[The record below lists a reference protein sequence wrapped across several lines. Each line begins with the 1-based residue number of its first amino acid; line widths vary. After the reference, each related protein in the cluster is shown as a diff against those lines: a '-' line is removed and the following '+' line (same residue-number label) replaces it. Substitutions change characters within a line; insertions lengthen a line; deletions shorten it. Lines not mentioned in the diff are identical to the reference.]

1 MIDRIRIAAAVAA
14 IAPMAATAADT
25 FYLTAAGGYSWAQ
38 TSKLEASH
46 GDGFDFQT
54 GSGQSENHGAWR
66 VGAGWFV
73 LPRVALEAAYADY
86 GRQSFTVEGLF
97 RVARAFLVPFLL
109 SWTVAYVAGEWRIE
123 WLYYAGL
130 GGVGISIIGLMVWLL
145 HQ

>member
-1 MIDRIRIAAAVAA
+1 V
-14 IAPMAATAADT
+14 
-25 FYLTAAGGYSWAQ
+25 
-38 TSKLEASH
+38 
-46 GDGFDFQT
+46 
-54 GSGQSENHGAWR
+54 SGEEQSE
-66 VGAGWFV
+66 
-73 LPRVALEAAYADY
+73 PRERPEPDSPP
-86 GRQSFTVEGLF
+86 GETQSFTVEGLF